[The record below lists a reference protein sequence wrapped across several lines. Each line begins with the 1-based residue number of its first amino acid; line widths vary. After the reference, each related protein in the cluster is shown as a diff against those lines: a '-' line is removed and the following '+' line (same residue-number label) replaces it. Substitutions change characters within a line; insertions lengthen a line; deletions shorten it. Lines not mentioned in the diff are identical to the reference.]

1 MSKFIRI
8 REVGLRD
15 GLQLSRTRISYETKI
30 KWIKRQC
37 EAGFREMEVTS
48 FVPPSLLPQFSD
60 AQKVVNEAN
69 KIEDLIPSVLVP
81 NLKGGLNALKSHSKK
96 ILFVISASE
105 QHNLSNVNC
114 DIKQSL
120 LMFNDLIKERK
131 NSGLDKK
138 VMISGAIATSF
149 GCSIQGH
156 VKEKDVLDIAD
167 KLIDIGA
174 DEINIADTVGY
185 ANPNQVSNLFKKLIK
200 LSDKTP
206 FGAHFHDTRGMGL
219 TNVKSALDEGVT
231 LFDASLGGL
240 GGCPFAPGASG
251 NIATED
257 CAYMIEAMG
266 YDTGID
272 LNKLISL
279 RKSLSKWMTEDKLL
293 GNLSNSGLAK
303 NFKLNH

>member
-60 AQKVVNEAN
+60 AQKVVDEAN

-131 NSGLDKK
+131 NSGLDKSLNELPLEHLLLETDSPYLAPTPHRGQRNESSYIPL
-138 VMISGAIATSF
+138 MA
-149 GCSIQGH
+149 Q
-156 VKEKDVLDIAD
+156 
-167 KLIDIGA
+167 KLA
-174 DEINIADTVGY
+174 EIY
-185 ANPNQVSNLFKKLIK
+185 
-200 LSDKTP
+200 
-206 FGAHFHDTRGMGL
+206 
-219 TNVKSALDEGVT
+219 E
-231 LFDASLGGL
+231 
-240 GGCPFAPGASG
+240 
-251 NIATED
+251 
-257 CAYMIEAMG
+257 
-266 YDTGID
+266 
-272 LNKLISL
+272 
-279 RKSLSKWMTEDKLL
+279 
-293 GNLSNSGLAK
+293 
-303 NFKLNH
+303 

>member
-1 MSKFIRI
+1 
-8 REVGLRD
+8 
-15 GLQLSRTRISYETKI
+15 
-30 KWIKRQC
+30 
-37 EAGFREMEVTS
+37 
-48 FVPPSLLPQFSD
+48 
-60 AQKVVNEAN
+60 
-69 KIEDLIPSVLVP
+69 
-81 NLKGGLNALKSHSKK
+81 
-96 ILFVISASE
+96 
-105 QHNLSNVNC
+105 
-114 DIKQSL
+114 
-120 LMFNDLIKERK
+120 MFNDLIKESK

-167 KLIDIGA
+167 KLIDIGT

-185 ANPNQVSNLFKKLIK
+185 ANPTQVSSLFKKLIK

-279 RKSLSKWMTEDKLL
+279 RKSLSKWMTEDTLL

>member
-1 MSKFIRI
+1 MK
-8 REVGLRD
+8 
-15 GLQLSRTRISYETKI
+15 KI
-30 KWIKRQC
+30 AIYTGPLCNYC
-37 EAGFREMEVTS
+37 EAAKRLFKRNNVT
-48 FVPPSLLPQFSD
+48 F
-60 AQKVVNEAN
+60 
-69 KIEDLIPSVLVP
+69 
-81 NLKGGLNALKSHSKK
+81 
-96 ILFVISASE
+96 
-105 QHNLSNVNC
+105 
-114 DIKQSL
+114 
-120 LMFNDLIKERK
+120 
-131 NSGLDKK
+131 
-138 VMISGAIATSF
+138 
-149 GCSIQGH
+149 
-156 VKEKDVLDIAD
+156 
-167 KLIDIGA
+167 

-279 RKSLSKWMTEDKLL
+279 RKSLSKWMIEDTLL

>member
-37 EAGFREMEVTS
+37 EAGFREIEVTS

-60 AQKVVNEAN
+60 AQKVVYEAN

-120 LMFNDLIKERK
+120 LMFNDLIKESK

-156 VKEKDVLDIAD
+156 VKEKDVLYLS
-167 KLIDIGA
+167 LIHI
-174 DEINIADTVGY
+174 
-185 ANPNQVSNLFKKLIK
+185 
-200 LSDKTP
+200 
-206 FGAHFHDTRGMGL
+206 
-219 TNVKSALDEGVT
+219 
-231 LFDASLGGL
+231 
-240 GGCPFAPGASG
+240 
-251 NIATED
+251 
-257 CAYMIEAMG
+257 
-266 YDTGID
+266 
-272 LNKLISL
+272 
-279 RKSLSKWMTEDKLL
+279 
-293 GNLSNSGLAK
+293 
-303 NFKLNH
+303 

>member
-120 LMFNDLIKERK
+120 LMFNDLIKERSGK
-131 NSGLDKK
+131 NLDDYELRK
-138 VMISGAIATSF
+138 
-149 GCSIQGH
+149 
-156 VKEKDVLDIAD
+156 
-167 KLIDIGA
+167 IGS
-174 DEINIADTVGY
+174 EIEG
-185 ANPNQVSNLFKKLIK
+185 LIK
-200 LSDKTP
+200 FLLQNGQLSYNPDC
-206 FGAHFHDTRGMGL
+206 RVMNYSMGL
-219 TNVKSALDEGVT
+219 PKTNEVL
-231 LFDASLGGL
+231 
-240 GGCPFAPGASG
+240 
-251 NIATED
+251 
-257 CAYMIEAMG
+257 
-266 YDTGID
+266 
-272 LNKLISL
+272 
-279 RKSLSKWMTEDKLL
+279 
-293 GNLSNSGLAK
+293 
-303 NFKLNH
+303 

>member
-60 AQKVVNEAN
+60 AQKVVDEAN

-131 NSGLDKK
+131 NSGLDQK
-138 VMISGAIATSF
+138 VI
-149 GCSIQGH
+149 
-156 VKEKDVLDIAD
+156 
-167 KLIDIGA
+167 IGT

-279 RKSLSKWMTEDKLL
+279 RKSLSKWMTEDTLL

>member
-1 MSKFIRI
+1 M
-8 REVGLRD
+8 
-15 GLQLSRTRISYETKI
+15 
-30 KWIKRQC
+30 
-37 EAGFREMEVTS
+37 
-48 FVPPSLLPQFSD
+48 
-60 AQKVVNEAN
+60 
-69 KIEDLIPSVLVP
+69 
-81 NLKGGLNALKSHSKK
+81 NALKGHSKK

-120 LMFNDLIKERK
+120 LMFNDLIKESK

-167 KLIDIGA
+167 KLIDIGT

-185 ANPNQVSNLFKKLIK
+185 ANPTQVSNLFKKLIK

-279 RKSLSKWMTEDKLL
+279 RKSLSKWMTEDTLL